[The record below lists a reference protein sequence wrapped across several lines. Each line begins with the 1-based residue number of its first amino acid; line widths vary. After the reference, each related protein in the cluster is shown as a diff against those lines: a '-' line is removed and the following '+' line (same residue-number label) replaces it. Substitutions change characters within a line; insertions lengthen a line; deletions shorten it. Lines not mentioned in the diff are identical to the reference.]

1 MKQKWL
7 ISVLSA
13 VLVFMLLLSGCSG
26 GNIENEGENSLT
38 PQETSEGTE
47 VTLPSDST
55 EVSSSES
62 EESNSDAS
70 NRSEDFVIPVYAG
83 TEVVQINGNIPD
95 FQASVE
101 ATEDYV
107 KFSEQDSHN
116 NRRAVKT

>member
-1 MKQKWL
+1 
-7 ISVLSA
+7 
-13 VLVFMLLLSGCSG
+13 MLLLSGCSG
-26 GNIENEGENSLT
+26 GNIENEGEDSLT
-38 PQETSEGTE
+38 PQETSESTE
-47 VTLPSDST
+47 VTLPSDSA

-107 KFSEQDSHN
+107 KFSEQDTLIL
-116 NRRAVKT
+116 KIL